1 MANGPSPV
9 TERAGAL
16 LALVLAVPA
25 LAAGQSA
32 PLPVTLAGLR
42 DVKLLDAGSFV
53 VTGLAPFA
61 REESFEFL
69 RRPDGGVTLLSA
81 TTMANGSLRVQARYD
96 YDAGWHAL
104 AGSGLGIYKD
114 EPVQVS
120 LQAVP
125 GAVQIRVRGA
135 TTTLDRTIDCP
146 AGCDLDMAPSGS
158 PMYVMTRRYDRAKGG
173 VQTFQWAAQDLTQGL
188 TSPPNQ
194 RTELKLRGEKPV
206 RRADGSTLTLRDYEM
221 IERIPTPDGGLF
233 VMEFD
238 LWTDEADRPM
248 GYRIN
253 RTGGKAS
260 TAGIVGFRKGYEDV
274 RDRLLGGG

>member
-1 MANGPSPV
+1 MS
-9 TERAGAL
+9 TRSRLGAV
-16 LALVLAVPA
+16 LALAMALPA
-25 LAAGQSA
+25 AAGLPA
-32 PLPVTLAGLR
+32 TPAATLPVTLAGLR

-53 VTGLAPFA
+53 VTGLPPFA
-61 REESFEFL
+61 REETFEFL

-81 TTMANGSLRVQARYD
+81 TTMSNGALRVQARYD
-96 YDAGWHAL
+96 YDAGWRAV
-104 AGSGLGIYKD
+104 AGSGLGIYQD

-125 GAVQIRVRGA
+125 GAVAIRVRGPK
-135 TTTLDRTIDCP
+135 TSLDRTIACP

-173 VQTFQWAAQDLTQGL
+173 VQVFQWAAQDLTQAL

-194 RTELKLRGEKPV
+194 RTELRYRGDLPIS
-206 RRADGSTLTLRDYEM
+206 RADGSTVTLRDYEM
-221 IERIPTPDGGLF
+221 IERIPTSDGGLF

-238 LWTDEADRPM
+238 LWTDDADRPM

-274 RDRLLGGG
+274 RDRLAGPPR